1 MGTKMSEAELP
12 GWVRNIASKN
22 ATTSEDVRMLRS
34 EVFADGVVSRK
45 EAEILFALNKACRD
59 KSPEW
64 GEFVVEAMSDFVVH
78 QEVPHGYISEENAN
92 WLISAISADGVVESR
107 CELEVLVKSL
117 EIARSAPASLSAYAL
132 QQVANAVI
140 EGRGPLADGR
150 TLTPGVI
157 GRAEVDLLRRILY
170 AGGGDSGI
178 GISREEADV
187 LFDLNDKTVEA
198 DNAPEWADLFV
209 KALANAVM
217 CASGYT
223 PPSREEALRREEFF
237 AERDANVSGFLKRM
251 VSGGLKA
258 VIDAYQMPE
267 GVEHAYSALN
277 EERERAGHEAERID
291 KSEAQWLSERIGR
304 DGIFHEN
311 EKALLA
317 FIRENSPDIHP
328 DLMPLLSKA
337 S

>member
-1 MGTKMSEAELP
+1 MSQAELP
-12 GWVRNIASKN
+12 EWVVGIASKN
-22 ATTSEDVRMLRS
+22 AIVPEDVRMLRS
-34 EVFADGVVSRK
+34 EIFADGVVSRK

-59 KSPEW
+59 KSTEW
-64 GEFVVEAMSDFVVH
+64 TEFMVEAMSDFIVN
-78 QEVPHGYISEENAN
+78 QEMPQGYISEENAS
-92 WLISAISADGVVESR
+92 WLISAISDDGVVESL
-107 CELEVLVKSL
+107 CELEILVKTL
-117 EIARSAPASLSAYAL
+117 EIARSAPNSLSAYAL
-132 QQVANAVI
+132 RQVATAVI
-140 EGRGPLADGR
+140 EGKGPLANGDS
-150 TLTPGVI
+150 LTPGVI
-157 GRAEVDLLRRILY
+157 GKAEVDLLRRILY
-170 AGGGDSGI
+170 AGGSENSI
-178 GISREEADV
+178 GISRDEADV
-187 LFDLNDKTVEA
+187 LFDLNDKTAEA
-198 DNAPEWADLFV
+198 ENTPEWTDLFV

-267 GVEHAYSALN
+267 GIEQAHAAQNAS
-277 EERERAGHEAERID
+277 RADASDEAERID

-304 DGIFHEN
+304 DGIIHEN

-317 FIRENSPDIHP
+317 FIRDNSHDIHP

>member
-1 MGTKMSEAELP
+1 MSESELP
-12 GWVRNIASKN
+12 GWVKAIASKN
-22 ATTSEDVRMLRS
+22 AITSEDVRMLRS
-34 EVFADGVVSRK
+34 EVFADGLVSRK

-59 KSPEW
+59 KSGEW
-64 GEFVVEAMSDFVVH
+64 TEFMVEAMSDFIVN
-78 QEVPHGYISEENAN
+78 QEEPLGYISEENAA
-92 WLISAISADGVVESR
+92 WLVAAISADGVVESE

-117 EIARSAPASLSAYAL
+117 EIARSAPPSLSAYAL
-132 QQVANAVI
+132 RQVANAVLD
-140 EGRGPLADGR
+140 GKGPLADGR

-157 GRAEVDLLRRILY
+157 GKAEVDLLRRILY
-170 AGGGDSGI
+170 AGGGDGGI
-178 GISREEADV
+178 GISRQEADV
-187 LFDLNDKTVEA
+187 LFDLNDRTVEA
-198 DNAPEWADLFV
+198 DNAPEWTDLFV
-209 KALANAVM
+209 KALANALM

-267 GVEHAYSALN
+267 GLQQAHATLN
-277 EERERAGHEAERID
+277 ETRAQEGREAERID
-291 KSEAQWLSERIGR
+291 QSEAQWLSERIGR
-304 DGIFHEN
+304 DGIIHEN

-317 FIRENSPDIHP
+317 FIRDNSHDIHP
-328 DLMPLLSKA
+328 DLLPLLSKA

>member
-1 MGTKMSEAELP
+1 
-12 GWVRNIASKN
+12 
-22 ATTSEDVRMLRS
+22 MLRS
-34 EVFADGVVSRK
+34 EIFADGVVSRK

-59 KSPEW
+59 RSADW
-64 GEFVVEAMSDFVVH
+64 SEFVVEAMSDFIVH
-78 QEVPHGYISEENAN
+78 QEAPQGYISEENAS
-92 WLISAISADGVVESR
+92 WLIGAISADGVVETQ
-107 CELEVLVKSL
+107 CEMEVLVKTL

-132 QQVANAVI
+132 RQVANAVI
-140 EGRGPLADGR
+140 EGKGPLADGR
-150 TLTPGVI
+150 MLTPGVI
-157 GRAEVDLLRRILY
+157 GKPEVDLLRRILY
-170 AGGGDSGI
+170 AGGGEKGI

-198 DNAPEWADLFV
+198 KNAPEWTDLFV

-258 VIDAYQMPE
+258 VIDAYQMPQGLE
-267 GVEHAYSALN
+267 QAYAAQN
-277 EERERAGHEAERID
+277 DAREQAAHDAERID
-291 KSEAQWLSERIGR
+291 QSEAQWLAERIGR
-304 DGIFHEN
+304 DGLIHEN

-317 FIRENSPDIHP
+317 FIRDNSRDIHP
-328 DLMPLLSKA
+328 DLLPLLSRA
-337 S
+337 G

>member
-1 MGTKMSEAELP
+1 
-12 GWVRNIASKN
+12 
-22 ATTSEDVRMLRS
+22 MLRS
-34 EVFADGVVSRK
+34 EVFADGIVSRK

-59 KSPEW
+59 KSGAW
-64 GEFVVEAMSDFVVH
+64 TEFMVEAMSDFIVH
-78 QEVPHGYISEENAN
+78 QEEPHGYISEENAR
-92 WLISAISADGVVESR
+92 WLIAAISADGVVESE

-117 EIARSAPASLSAYAL
+117 EIARSAPPALSAYAL
-132 QQVANAVI
+132 RQVANAVL

-157 GRAEVDLLRRILY
+157 GKAEVDLLRRILY
-170 AGGGDSGI
+170 AGGGDGGI

-198 DNAPEWADLFV
+198 DNAPEWTDLFV
-209 KALANAVM
+209 KALANALM

-223 PPSREEALRREEFF
+223 PPSRQEALRREEFF
-237 AERDANVSGFLKRM
+237 AERDADVSGFLKSM

-267 GVEHAYSALN
+267 GVEQAQAAVN
-277 EERERAGHEAERID
+277 ESRAQASHEAERID
-291 KSEAQWLSERIGR
+291 ESEARWLSERIGR
-304 DGIFHEN
+304 DGIIHEN

-317 FIRENSPDIHP
+317 FIRDNSHDVHP
-328 DLMPLLSKA
+328 DLQPLLSKA